1 MPLVAKGCERSLL
14 CQRLDESARH
24 LASILD
30 APFLCCA
37 FRRSCRP
44 LWWKTNCTVSFRK
57 IWPKPKKGSGMTKKV
72 ADLLVDVLAEAGVRR
87 IYGVVGDSLNGITDS
102 IRVKN
107 NLEWIHVRHE
117 EVAAFAAGAEAHLTK
132 KLAVCAG
139 SCGPGNMH
147 LINGLYDCQ
156 RNRVPVLAIAAH
168 IPSREIGSGYFQE
181 TDPKHLF
188 AQCSHYCELVSDPEQ
203 MPRVLETAI
212 QTAISKRG
220 VSVIVLPGDVALKD
234 AIIKGPRVRFHEPQS
249 SVCPSD
255 EELNVLAELLN
266 RAEKITILGG
276 AGCAGAHAELIA
288 VAGKL
293 QAPIVHAL
301 RGKEF
306 IEYENPFDV
315 GLTGLLGFSSGY
327 HAMMNCEVLLM
338 LGTDFPYRDFYP
350 DDATIVQIDI
360 RGEHLG
366 RRSKLDFGF
375 IGDTKTTLRALL
387 PKLEQNS
394 NQQHLKVSVEHYRK
408 TRKGLDDLATANSNK
423 GPIHPQYVARVID
436 KLAADD
442 AVFTCDVGTPVIWA
456 ARYLT
461 MNGKRRI
468 LGSFN
473 HGSMANALPD
483 AIGAQ
488 AAYPGRQVI
497 SMSGDG
503 GFSMLMGDVI
513 TLKQEKLPVKVIIFK
528 NESLAFVELEQR
540 ATGFLEFATDLQSPD
555 FAKIAEGA
563 GLLGLTVRTP
573 DQVEPAIAQA
583 LKHDGPAVVEVFV
596 SRQELSMPPTITLEQ
611 AKGFS
616 LFMLKAVLNG
626 RGDEIIDLARVNLL
640 R

>member
-1 MPLVAKGCERSLL
+1 MAK
-14 CQRLDESARH
+14 A
-24 LASILD
+24 
-30 APFLCCA
+30 
-37 FRRSCRP
+37 
-44 LWWKTNCTVSFRK
+44 
-57 IWPKPKKGSGMTKKV
+57 KKGNGMTKNV

-107 NLEWIHVRHE
+107 NLEWVHVRHE
-117 EVAAFAAGAEAHLTK
+117 ETGAFAAGAEAHLTGT
-132 KLAVCAG
+132 LAVCAG
-139 SCGPGNMH
+139 SCGPGNLH

-168 IPSREIGSGYFQE
+168 IPSPEIGSGYFQE

-188 AQCSHYCELVSDPEQ
+188 AQCSHYCELVSDPAQ
-203 MPRVLETAI
+203 MPRVLEIAI

-234 AIIKGPRVRFHEPQS
+234 AVATTPRVRFREPKSQ
-249 SVCPSD
+249 VCPSD
-255 EELNVLAELLN
+255 QELNILAELLN
-266 RAEKITILGG
+266 RSEKITILGG
-276 AGCAGAHAELIA
+276 AGCAGAHRELIE

-306 IEYENPFDV
+306 IEYDNPFDV

-327 HAMMNCEVLLM
+327 HAMMNCEVLLIV
-338 LGTDFPYRDFYP
+338 GTDFPYRDFYP
-350 DDATIVQIDI
+350 KDATIVQIDI
-360 RGEHLG
+360 RGEQLG

-375 IGDTKTTLRALL
+375 IGDTQTTLGALL
-387 PKLEQNS
+387 PKLEQNQY
-394 NQQHLKVSVEHYRK
+394 QQHLKDSLEHYRK
-408 TRKGLDDLATANSNK
+408 TRKSLDDLATGDSNK
-423 GPIHPQYVARVID
+423 APVHPQYVARVID

-442 AVFTCDVGTPVIWA
+442 AIFSCDVGTPTIWA

-461 MNGKRRI
+461 MNGKRRL

-503 GFSMLMGDVI
+503 GFSMLMGDI
-513 TLKQEKLPVKVIIFK
+513 LTLKQHKLPAKVIIFK
-528 NESLAFVELEQR
+528 NESLAFVELEQK
-540 ATGFLEFATDLQSPD
+540 ASGFLEFATDLQSPD
-555 FAKIAEGA
+555 FAKICEGA
-563 GLLGLTVRTP
+563 GLLGLTVKTP
-573 DQVEPAIAQA
+573 DQVEPTIAQA
-583 LKHDGPAVVEVFV
+583 LKHNGPAVVEVFV
-596 SRQELSMPPTITLEQ
+596 ARQELAMPPTITLEQ
-611 AKGFS
+611 VKGFS

-626 RGDEIIDLARVNLL
+626 RGDEIVDLARVNLL